1 MVAVFFALLVGLEL
15 KHYVADYFLQPG
27 WMLGGKGDIRRLGG
41 YAHAGLHAV
50 LTLIVLLLCRTP
62 IGLAVALCAAEF
74 VLHYGL
80 DYAKIHYSQDAHI
93 DRSPRRFWV
102 LHGVDQLAHQLTYA
116 LLIFF
121 VLRAKGL
128 A

>member
-62 IGLAVALCAAEF
+62 ISLALALCAAEF

-80 DYAKIHYSQDAHI
+80 DYAKIHYSRDAHI
-93 DRSPRRFWV
+93 DRAPRRFWV
-102 LHGVDQLAHQLTYA
+102 LHGVDQLAHQLTYT
-116 LLIFF
+116 LLIFL